1 MAVTAPSCV
10 PSVPAQ
16 SPLPIQQIP
25 RTTLAKIEDK
35 QGKLAAI
42 GALVRY
48 STNQA
53 YFILQHVDSALS
65 KKAVTI
71 YTPDE
76 VTPLNFRIDSI
87 EDALPDRTFM
97 PMYIQVHHNP
107 DHRLVIE
114 HLIDNL
120 AENTLGRQNLELK
133 KNITIDV
140 FDSDGDEY
148 LRDYAG
154 FMVTDRLQLHQI
166 TVDAQQMLRVLQ
178 PASDVKVEEITEQK
192 GREQLQEYDGTLS
205 AHNRA
210 EFLDFLYSQ
219 SKVYMARWTGAASG
233 KENVDQSNSQQPALT
248 SNVAGYI
255 CVSRAD
261 QRVLCLYAESDG
273 VADALFAHHL
283 KQSRAKNAIFCSSR
297 NHWAKLQTLG
307 SFNSRVIYRR
317 HTRGVPS
324 NVKWDRIFAINVGM
338 NLF

>member
-1 MAVTAPSCV
+1 MCTLSTLVMAVTAPSCV

-25 RTTLAKIEDK
+25 RTTLAKIEDSK
-35 QGKLAAI
+35 GKLAAI

-65 KKAVTI
+65 KKAVTL

-87 EDALPDRTFM
+87 EDEIPDRTFM

-133 KNITIDV
+133 KNVTIDV

-148 LRDYAG
+148 LRDNAG

-178 PASDVKVEEITEQK
+178 LTSDVKVEEITEQK
-192 GREQLQEYDGTLS
+192 GREQLQEYDGSLS

-219 SKVYMARWTGAASG
+219 SKVYMARWTGAGPS
-233 KENVDQSNSQQPALT
+233 KENIVQSK
-248 SNVAGYI
+248 
-255 CVSRAD
+255 D
-261 QRVLCLYAESDG
+261 QRVLCLYAENES
-273 VADALFAHHL
+273 VAEALFAHHL

-297 NHWAKLQTLG
+297 NHWAKLQSLG
-307 SFNSRVIYRR
+307 SFKSRVIYRR
-317 HTRGVPS
+317 HTRAVPS
-324 NVKWDRIFAINVGM
+324 NVKWDRIFSINVGM